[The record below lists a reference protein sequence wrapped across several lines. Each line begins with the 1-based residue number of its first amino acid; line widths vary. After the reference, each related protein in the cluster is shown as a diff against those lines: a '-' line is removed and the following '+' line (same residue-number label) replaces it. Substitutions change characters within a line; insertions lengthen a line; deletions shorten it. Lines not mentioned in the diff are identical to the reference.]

1 MHPIIIDCVKR
12 LEKYLEQKSRNG
24 EDVEM
29 KKAMGN
35 LTMDVIAS
43 CAFGTKIDTHN
54 DPNNEFVVNAQKVF
68 RGNWRIWVF
77 IILNSTFPKLIKWTG
92 FEIQDPSAKKF
103 FSTAVSI
110 ILNK

>member
-43 CAFGTKIDTHN
+43 CAFGTQIDTHN
-54 DPNNEFVVNAQKVF
+54 DPNNKFVVNVQKVL
-68 RGNWRIWVF
+68 RENWRTWLF
-77 IILNSTFPKLIKWTG
+77 FILNSTFPKLIKWTG
-92 FEIQDPSAKKF
+92 FEITDPSAKKF

-110 ILNK
+110 